1 MVIHTEIL
9 LIISALVFGLRH
21 GIDWDHIAAITDITG
36 SQSSRRQSIWLGM
49 VYAIGHGTVIT
60 VLGLLA
66 VLVGVFLPK
75 WIDGVMERVV
85 GITLLLLGVYVVYSL
100 IKDGRNFK
108 MRSRWML
115 LFEWAEIGYHK
126 LMSRLTGVET
136 DKTLHPRNYGFT
148 TAYLVGIIHGIGAET
163 PTQVLLFIAADG
175 AAGSRLGILLVLV
188 FILGLLISN
197 AIITILSTYGY
208 VGARKN
214 TPVLMALGGLTAAFS
229 LTVGTIFL
237 FGQAGALPALL
248 GG

>member
-1 MVIHTEIL
+1 MTTHTELL

-36 SQSSRRQSIWLGM
+36 SQGSRRQAIWLGM
-49 VYAIGHGTVIT
+49 VYAFGHGTVIT

-85 GITLLLLGVYVVYSL
+85 GITLLILGVYVVYSL
-100 IKDGRNFK
+100 VKDGRNFK

-126 LMSRLTGVET
+126 LMSRLTGVEAERT
-136 DKTLHPRNYGFT
+136 SRPRNYGFT
-148 TAYLVGIIHGIGAET
+148 TAYMIGVIHGIGAET

-175 AAGSRLGILLVLV
+175 TAGSRSGVLLVLV
-188 FILGLLISN
+188 FILGLLTSN
-197 AIITILSTYGY
+197 AIITILSTFGY

-214 TPVLMALGGLTAAFS
+214 SPVLMALGGITAAFS

-237 FGQAGALPALL
+237 LGQAGALPTLL

>member
-1 MVIHTEIL
+1 MNIHTEL
-9 LIISALVFGLRH
+9 LLVISALVFGLRH

-36 SQSSRRQSIWLGM
+36 SQNSRRQSIWLGM
-49 VYAIGHGTVIT
+49 VYALGHGTVIT

-66 VLVGVFLPK
+66 ILVGVFLPK
-75 WIDGVMERVV
+75 WVDGVMERVV
-85 GITLLLLGVYVVYSL
+85 GITLLMLGIYVIYSL

-108 MRSRWML
+108 LRSRWML

-126 LMSRLTGVET
+126 LMSGLTGVEVEHT
-136 DKTLHPRNYGFT
+136 PHQRNYGFT
-148 TAYLVGIIHGIGAET
+148 TAFLIGIVHGIGAET

-175 AAGSRLGILLVLV
+175 AAGSRLGAILVMV

-197 AIITILSTYGY
+197 AIITVLSTFGY

-214 TPVLMALGGLTAAFS
+214 TPVLMFLGGLTAAFS

-237 FGQAGALPALL
+237 LGQSSTLPALL